1 MQTALF
7 ISSYLESEEQS
18 VKYQTDP
25 NFRGSTLHYPEP
37 VVKTFRRWTDTLRQ
51 VPMSIISLC
60 WDARVCCRCKPT
72 CQGPGSHRKSPRT
85 ADQSLSD
92 DGLKRHF
99 QEDGQRGSAFQRRAV
114 DCENTER
121 PSDNGSL
128 KVALAV
134 VRRQLRRD
142 QGGSGWT
149 VWIYTI
155 KKQLVIFRTRRDVAE
170 GCSWWNLGTKAAE
183 WEKSNTGHHW
193 QTLSQCRLSFIS
205 HFWIVISS
213 LCFFFSS
220 LCWSQEVEY
229 SLNLID
235 GGGMQG
241 SCYFAFHT
249 CLMFSFLVAHSVF
262 FYTFWFPCSLYF
274 FGGQKDSYE
283 GLKQALRGTDS
294 RRN

>member
-121 PSDNGSL
+121 PSDNGSI

-149 VWIYTI
+149 MWIYTQ
-155 KKQLVIFRTRRDVAE
+155 KKHLVIFRTRRDVAE

-213 LCFFFSS
+213 LCFFFLFSLLEPGGGILIKSHWWRRNARFMLFCISYLFDVFISSGS
-220 LCWSQEVEY
+220 LC
-229 SLNLID
+229 
-235 GGGMQG
+235 
-241 SCYFAFHT
+241 
-249 CLMFSFLVAHSVF
+249 F
-262 FYTFWFPCSLYF
+262 FLYF
-274 FGGQKDSYE
+274 LISLLLIFFRRAKRFVWR
-283 GLKQALRGTDS
+283 LKTGSARD
-294 RRN
+294 R

>member
-7 ISSYLESEEQS
+7 ISSYLESEEQN

-37 VVKTFRRWTDTLRQ
+37 AVKTFRRWTDTLRQ

-121 PSDNGSL
+121 PSDNGSI

-149 VWIYTI
+149 VWIYT
-155 KKQLVIFRTRRDVAE
+155 KKNHLVIFRTRRDVAE

-213 LCFFFSS
+213 LCFFFLFSLLEPGGGILIKSHWWRRNARFMLFCISYLFDVFISSGS
-220 LCWSQEVEY
+220 LC
-229 SLNLID
+229 
-235 GGGMQG
+235 
-241 SCYFAFHT
+241 
-249 CLMFSFLVAHSVF
+249 F
-262 FYTFWFPCSLYF
+262 FLYF
-274 FGGQKDSYE
+274 LISLLLIFFRRAKRFIWR
-283 GLKQALRGTDS
+283 LKTGSARD
-294 RRN
+294 R

>member
-121 PSDNGSL
+121 PSDNGSI

-149 VWIYTI
+149 MWIYTQ
-155 KKQLVIFRTRRDVAE
+155 KKHLVIFRTRRDVAE

-183 WEKSNTGHHW
+183 WEKSNTGHRW

-213 LCFFFSS
+213 LCFFFFSLLEPGGGILIKSHWWRRNARFMLFCISYLFDVFISSGS
-220 LCWSQEVEY
+220 LC
-229 SLNLID
+229 
-235 GGGMQG
+235 
-241 SCYFAFHT
+241 
-249 CLMFSFLVAHSVF
+249 F
-262 FYTFWFPCSLYF
+262 FLYF
-274 FGGQKDSYE
+274 LISLLLIFFRRAKRFIWR
-283 GLKQALRGTDS
+283 LKTGSARD
-294 RRN
+294 R